1 MAEIT
6 LGFKA
11 FDIHEL
17 ACHAVADY
25 SGLYKKYGLQPRLV
39 DLRKE
44 PNDVLP
50 ADGFQVAC
58 AAALV
63 AWLSGADAR
72 VLLVAAQRPMFW
84 LYVADEIR
92 HWDELHGVVAGYP
105 HSTPP
110 ALFFSALLARHN
122 LTLANVNLKIGFSDD
137 ERLSMLTSGVAQ
149 AAIFS
154 SALPGET
161 LERQGF
167 RLLCFFGDEIRAPTT
182 GLAATSNYCRRDPA
196 LVAACCACFQEAL
209 TIIHNDSELA
219 AAALC
224 ASDLPVDSTGV
235 QSVRL
240 LQQCYSWRGEALPDI
255 CQRGAN
261 IVAGALEITNPRSV
275 NELYDFSILSAER
288 PLSITFA
295 PES

>member
-1 MAEIT
+1 MTEFT

-44 PNDVLP
+44 PNNTLP
-50 ADGFQVAC
+50 VDGFQVAC

-84 LYVADEIR
+84 LYVADEIG
-92 HWDELHGVVAGYP
+92 HWNELRGVVAGYP
-105 HSTPP
+105 QSAPP

-122 LTLANVNLKIGFSDD
+122 LNLANVSLEIGFSDD
-137 ERLSMLTSGVAQ
+137 ERLAMLTSGVAQ

-154 SALPGET
+154 SALPRET

-167 RLLCFFGDEIRAPTT
+167 RSLCFFGDEIRAPTT

-209 TIIHNDSELA
+209 AIIHNDSELA

-224 ASDLPVDSTGV
+224 ASDLPVDSTGAK
-235 QSVRL
+235 SVCL
-240 LQQCYSWRGEALPDI
+240 LQQCYSRRGEAPLDV
-255 CQRGAN
+255 CERGAN
-261 IVAGALEITNPRSV
+261 ILAAALEIANPRSV
-275 NELYDFSILSAER
+275 NELYDFSALSA
-288 PLSITFA
+288 A
-295 PES
+295 G

>member
-1 MAEIT
+1 MAEFT

-25 SGLYKKYGLQPRLV
+25 SGLYKKYGLQPQLV

-44 PNDVLP
+44 PNNTLP
-50 ADGFQVAC
+50 VDGFQVAC

-105 HSTPP
+105 KSAPP
-110 ALFFSALLARHN
+110 ALFFGELLARHN
-122 LTLANVNLKIGFSDD
+122 VDLADISLKMGFSDA
-137 ERLSMLTSGVAQ
+137 ERLAMLTSGVAQ

-154 SALPGET
+154 SAVSRET

-167 RLLCFFGDEIRAPTT
+167 RSLCFFGDEIRAPTT

-209 TIIHNDSELA
+209 AIIHDDSELV

-224 ASDLPVDSTGV
+224 ASDLPVDPTGV
-235 QSVRL
+235 QSVLL
-240 LQQCYSWRGEALPDI
+240 LQRCYSRRGEAPQDV

-261 IVAGALEITNPRSV
+261 ILAAALEIANPRTV
-275 NELYDFSILSAER
+275 KELYDFSALSAAR
-288 PLSITFA
+288 
-295 PES
+295 